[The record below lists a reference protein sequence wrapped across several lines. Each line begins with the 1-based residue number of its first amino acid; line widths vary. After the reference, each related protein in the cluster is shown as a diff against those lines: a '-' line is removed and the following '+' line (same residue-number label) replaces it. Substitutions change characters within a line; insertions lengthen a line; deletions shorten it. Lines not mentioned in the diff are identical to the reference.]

1 MKNAGAFAMVSLVVS
16 LAGAA
21 CRLSTPTQAATQVQ
35 PNTMAA
41 PSAETPAA
49 TPTAIQASSPP
60 PTAGQL
66 RLEVVQSQAWT
77 DPAGQVRVNLLLRNP
92 YPFPVS
98 LRFGAT
104 VNLLNESGEFMRT
117 AEMYSLDGISGGTG
131 FILPGETIAANGCFT
146 CENTALPEAWGSV
159 EAVSLSDIQDATGKW
174 DYSTQVE
181 ASLVN
186 VSFDGDS
193 PIFDVSG
200 TAKNN
205 TNLLLD
211 RISVRIFVYDQE
223 GVLVGAAE
231 ASAWDVVPGATVNFD
246 GYGIGE
252 APDGPFTYEVTV
264 LGVKY

>member
-1 MKNAGAFAMVSLVVS
+1 
-16 LAGAA
+16 
-21 CRLSTPTQAATQVQ
+21 
-35 PNTMAA
+35 
-41 PSAETPAA
+41 
-49 TPTAIQASSPP
+49 
-60 PTAGQL
+60 
-66 RLEVVQSQAWT
+66 
-77 DPAGQVRVNLLLRNP
+77 
-92 YPFPVS
+92 
-98 LRFGAT
+98 
-104 VNLLNESGEFMRT
+104 
-117 AEMYSLDGISGGTG
+117 
-131 FILPGETIAANGCFT
+131 
-146 CENTALPEAWGSV
+146 V